1 MEEQDWQTLTTV
13 CDITL
18 PELPTDKPPEE
29 QLRFLRDYLAR
40 VRASTRYE
48 CYTYVERKVAELEAA
63 VDSPFMDR

>member
-1 MEEQDWQTLTTV
+1 MEEEDWQTLAGV

-18 PELPTDKPPEE
+18 TELPIDKPPEE

-48 CYTYVERKVAELEAA
+48 CYTYVEHKIAEMETA
-63 VDSPFMDR
+63 VDSPFMDA